1 MVVARGLSQQ
11 VKAFALPQ
19 LLHVAAVA
27 APAAAMVAMAAV
39 AAAAAAA
46 AAAAKVGAASVDA
59 ATDVELVAAQ
69 LHSLLVLVGM
79 HRQWGDL
86 AAGMVAVLPVVGI

>member
-27 APAAAMVAMAAV
+27 APAPAMVAMAAV
-39 AAAAAAA
+39 AAAA

-59 ATDVELVAAQ
+59 GTDVELVVAQ

>member
-19 LLHVAAVA
+19 LLHVAVA
-27 APAAAMVAMAAV
+27 AAAAAAAAMVAM
-39 AAAAAAA
+39 AAA

-59 ATDVELVAAQ
+59 VTDVELVAAQ

>member
-27 APAAAMVAMAAV
+27 AAAAAMVAMAAV

-46 AAAAKVGAASVDA
+46 AKVGAASVDA
-59 ATDVELVAAQ
+59 VTDMELVAAQ

-86 AAGMVAVLPVVGI
+86 AAGIVAVAVLPVVGI

>member
-19 LLHVAAVA
+19 LLHVAAA
-27 APAAAMVAMAAV
+27 AAAAAAMVAM
-39 AAAAAAA
+39 AAAAAA

-59 ATDVELVAAQ
+59 VTDVELVAAQ

>member
-19 LLHVAAVA
+19 LLHVAVVA
-27 APAAAMVAMAAV
+27 AAAAAAAAAMVAM
-39 AAAAAAA
+39 AAA

-59 ATDVELVAAQ
+59 VTDVELVAAQ

-86 AAGMVAVLPVVGI
+86 AAGIVAVAVLPVVGI

>member
-46 AAAAKVGAASVDA
+46 AKVGAASVDA
-59 ATDVELVAAQ
+59 VTDVELVAAQ

-86 AAGMVAVLPVVGI
+86 AAGIVAVAVLPVVGI

>member
-19 LLHVAAVA
+19 LLHVVA
-27 APAAAMVAMAAV
+27 AAAAAAAAMVAM
-39 AAAAAAA
+39 AAAA

-59 ATDVELVAAQ
+59 VTDVELVAAQ

>member
-11 VKAFALPQ
+11 VNAFALPQ

-27 APAAAMVAMAAV
+27 APAAAMVAMAA
-39 AAAAAAA
+39 AAAAA

-59 ATDVELVAAQ
+59 VTDMELVAAQ

>member
-19 LLHVAAVA
+19 LLHVVVA
-27 APAAAMVAMAAV
+27 AAAAAAAAMVAM

-59 ATDVELVAAQ
+59 VTDMELVAAQ

-86 AAGMVAVLPVVGI
+86 AAGIVAVLPVVGI

>member
-27 APAAAMVAMAAV
+27 APAAAMVAMAA
-39 AAAAAAA
+39 AA

-59 ATDVELVAAQ
+59 VTDMELVAAQ

>member
-46 AAAAKVGAASVDA
+46 AKVGAASVDA
-59 ATDVELVAAQ
+59 VTDVELVAAQ

>member
-46 AAAAKVGAASVDA
+46 AKVGAASVDA
-59 ATDVELVAAQ
+59 VTDMELVAAQ

-86 AAGMVAVLPVVGI
+86 AAGIVAVAVLPVVGI

>member
-27 APAAAMVAMAAV
+27 AAAAAMVAMAAV

-46 AAAAKVGAASVDA
+46 AKVGAASVDA
-59 ATDVELVAAQ
+59 VTDMELVAAQ

>member
-11 VKAFALPQ
+11 VKVFAPPQ
-19 LLHVAAVA
+19 LLHVVVVVVVA
-27 APAAAMVAMAAV
+27 AAAMVAMAAV
-39 AAAAAAA
+39 AAAAA

-69 LHSLLVLVGM
+69 LHSLLVLVGT
-79 HRQWGDL
+79 HHQWGDL

>member
-46 AAAAKVGAASVDA
+46 KVGAASVDA
-59 ATDVELVAAQ
+59 VTDVELVAAQ

>member
-19 LLHVAAVA
+19 LLHVVA
-27 APAAAMVAMAAV
+27 AAAAAAMVAM
-39 AAAAAAA
+39 AAAAAA

-59 ATDVELVAAQ
+59 VTDVELVAAQ

-86 AAGMVAVLPVVGI
+86 AAGIVAVAVLPVVGI